1 MTGKL
6 LLVALAFAFILEGL
20 LPLLL
25 PGAWRQAF
33 TQLLQLRDGQ
43 IRFFG
48 LVSVA
53 FGLLVLLLVR

>member
-6 LLVALAFAFILEGL
+6 LLAALGFAFILEGL

-25 PGAWRQAF
+25 PAAWRQAF